1 MTKISA
7 IKLQHFKIRYCYKTG
22 NWTTCSAILM
32 RVYSIFKSSV
42 QLQTRLNFLH
52 LSYRRKNKPS
62 KSVIIMSLFTGL
74 KKYFLLQLQWC
85 ISGKCVDNGKPR
97 INGGW
102 SAWSRYHSPCT
113 RPCNGGVTF
122 RTRTCTNPL

>member
-7 IKLQHFKIRYCYKTG
+7 IKLQHFKIKYCYKTG

-52 LSYRRKNKPS
+52 LSYRRKKQT
-62 KSVIIMSLFTGL
+62 L
-74 KKYFLLQLQWC
+74 
-85 ISGKCVDNGKPR
+85 
-97 INGGW
+97 
-102 SAWSRYHSPCT
+102 
-113 RPCNGGVTF
+113 
-122 RTRTCTNPL
+122 